1 MKTREIRDR
10 FFAFFES
17 REHDLVPSS
26 SLVPNDPTLLLSNA
40 GMNQFKP
47 YFLGEQSPPSPRA
60 MSVQK
65 CFRAT
70 DIDEVGDHSHL
81 TFFEMLG
88 NFSFGDYYKEKAIPW
103 GWELVTDGFGIDP
116 DRLWPTV
123 FETDDE
129 AFDLWRDAVGV
140 PAERIVRRSREHN
153 YWDMG
158 VAGPCGPCSEIFVDL
173 GDAYGPA
180 SDVGPEGNE
189 DRYLEIWNLVF
200 MQNDCNAQIEPV
212 AELPKKNIDTGAGLE
227 RIAMV
232 LQDVP
237 TLYEID
243 TFTALIERASEL
255 TKQKYGKDEPVD
267 RGLRVLA
274 DHARGITFLIADGVL
289 PSNQER
295 GYVLR
300 RVMRRAVRHA
310 RLLGREEEILPEM
323 ISSVIELMGDAYPEL
338 IQKKGH
344 ITEIASHEEERFA
357 GTLRQGLSML
367 EDEID
372 RAREGSTGIPGDVAF
387 KLHDTFGFPI
397 DLTREIAQ
405 ESDVPVDSERFEK
418 LMADQR
424 ARARAARKQ
433 EAVAE
438 AGDVGAAILEEHGP
452 TLFDGYEHL
461 TGTAT
466 IIGIADNG
474 VSVPVASEGDEV
486 EIVLD
491 ETVFYAEGGGQV
503 GDQGEITSPTGR
515 ARVLTT
521 TRIVPG
527 LTGHL
532 TLIKAGE
539 LKVGDKVDLAVDA
552 GFRRNSERAHTA
564 THVLHWI
571 LRDRLG
577 DHATQA
583 GSLVEPGRLRFDFN
597 HFEAL
602 GEERVAD
609 ISTELQE
616 RVLVDDQVRAFETS
630 FDFAKSIGAMAI
642 FGEKYGDFVRVV
654 EVGDYSK
661 ELCGGTHVPH
671 TSQIGVAV
679 VTSEGSVGANLRRVE
694 ALVGKDGLDYLN
706 RRVAVLE
713 RAAASLKTTPEE
725 VAEKVE
731 RLLHTSKDMER
742 RLADADRKRSS
753 SEADSLAGGAEDLG
767 GVRLIV
773 ARRDESVDALR
784 GLALSLRGKLGSA
797 VIVLGTAG
805 DGKANLVVA
814 LSKELVERGITARD
828 LISEG
833 AKLLG
838 GGGGG
843 KPDLA
848 ISGGPEADN
857 LDRGSRGGGGRG
869 ARVAARMILG
879 IDPGERRIG
888 IAAADRE
895 TRFARPVEVIDS
907 KDTDPIARIA
917 ELVRETGA
925 DLVVVGR
932 PVSMSGSAGN
942 SVAAR
947 SGFVEQLR
955 STLSRSTSS
964 NTTSA

>member
-10 FFAFFES
+10 FFTFFKE
-17 REHDLVPSS
+17 RDHHLVPSS
-26 SLVPNDPTLLLSNA
+26 SLVPGDPSLLLTNA

-47 YFLGEQSPPSPRA
+47 YFQGDQSPPFPRA

-65 CFRAT
+65 CFRTT

-103 GWELVTDGFGIDP
+103 AWELVTEAYGLDP
-116 DRLWPTV
+116 DLLWATV
-123 FETDDE
+123 YETDDE
-129 AFDLWRDAVGV
+129 AAEIWRDGVGIG
-140 PAERIVRRSREHN
+140 PDRFVRRGRTDN
-153 YWDMG
+153 FWDMG

-173 GDAYGPA
+173 GDSYGPP
-180 SDVGPEGNE
+180 SDLGPVGNE

-232 LQDVP
+232 IQNVP
-237 TLYEID
+237 TLYETD
-243 TFTALIERASEL
+243 TFVALIERAEEL
-255 TKQKYGKDEPVD
+255 TRQSYGKSGPGD

-274 DHARGITFLIADGVL
+274 DHGRAMTFLIADGVL

-310 RLLGREEEILPEM
+310 RLLGRGDEILPEL
-323 ISSVIELMGDAYPEL
+323 INSTIDLMSDAYPDLLE
-338 IQKKGH
+338 KKDF
-344 ITEIASHEEERFA
+344 IIEVASSEEERFS
-357 GTLRQGLSML
+357 GTLKQGLSML
-367 EDEID
+367 EDEIARVSD
-372 RAREGSTGIPGDVAF
+372 RGEGIPGDVAF
-387 KLHDTFGFPI
+387 KLHDTFGLPI

-405 ESDVPVDSERFEK
+405 ESQVPVDTERFET
-418 LMADQR
+418 LMSEQR

-438 AGDVGAAILEEHGP
+438 AGDVGAGLLERHGK
-452 TLFDGYEHL
+452 TQFDGYEHL
-461 TGTAT
+461 SGTST
-466 IIGIADNG
+466 VIGIADG
-474 VSVPVASEGDEV
+474 GKSVPVASEGDEV

-503 GDQGEITSPTGR
+503 GDRGEIATPSGR
-515 ARVLTT
+515 AEVLNT
-521 TRIVPG
+521 TRIAPG

-532 TLIKAGE
+532 AIVKAGE
-539 LKVGDKVDLAVDA
+539 IHVGDNAELTVDA
-552 GFRRNSERAHTA
+552 SLRRNAERAHTA

-577 DHATQA
+577 EHATQA

-597 HFEAL
+597 HFEPL
-602 GEERVAD
+602 GDERVAD
-609 ISTELQE
+609 ISQELEE
-616 RVLVDDQVRAFETS
+616 RVLLDDDVRAFETS

-694 ALVGKDGLDYLN
+694 ALVGSDGLDYLT

-713 RAAASLKTTPEE
+713 RAAATLKTNPEE
-725 VAEKVE
+725 VADKVE
-731 RLLHTSKDMER
+731 RLLQTSKDMER
-742 RLADADRKRSS
+742 RLAEVERQKAAGD
-753 SEADSLAGGAEDLG
+753 ADSLAGAAEDLG
-767 GVRLIV
+767 GARLVV
-773 ARRDESVDALR
+773 ARRDDGVDALR
-784 GLALSLRGKLGSA
+784 QLALSLRGKLGSA
-797 VIVLGTAG
+797 VVVLGTAT
-805 DGKANLVVA
+805 DGKANLVAAVSKDLVKNG
-814 LSKELVERGITARD
+814 LSARD
-828 LISEG
+828 LLTEG

-848 ISGGPEADN
+848 ISGGSNTEN
-857 LDRGSRGGGGRG
+857 LDR
-869 ARVAARMILG
+869 ALEVVAA
-879 IDPGERRIG
+879 
-888 IAAADRE
+888 
-895 TRFARPVEVIDS
+895 
-907 KDTDPIARIA
+907 
-917 ELVRETGA
+917 
-925 DLVVVGR
+925 
-932 PVSMSGSAGN
+932 
-942 SVAAR
+942 AAR
-947 SGFVEQLR
+947 ESLR
-955 STLSRSTSS
+955 G
-964 NTTSA
+964 